1 MMFIVIGSRQEN
13 QGNKTFAYN
22 NYIETQ
28 RLIKFVMKLYNS
40 NRNNQDVDIRYEERE
55 MRKVENNNV
64 NNK

>member
-40 NRNNQDVDIRYEERE
+40 NRNNQDVDIRYEERDE
-55 MRKVENNNV
+55 KS
-64 NNK
+64 

>member
-40 NRNNQDVDIRYEERE
+40 NRNNQDVDIRYGEGDEKSWE
-55 MRKVENNNV
+55 
-64 NNK
+64 